1 MEKWVVL
8 DLKALQRVA
17 ITTVILV
24 FGLLLLGRLLGAVAA
39 PLILIL
45 LAIVLMM
52 GLNPLVVALETR
64 FRVPRRVGA
73 VLVVLGL
80 LALIGG
86 FVAIIIPLFV
96 AQGMKF
102 ADTLPEMVQ
111 NLQHNLKVLAQRHP
125 LLAPLLQSGS
135 ALDLSRFLSADT
147 MNRVLSLTTNVVSML
162 ASVGLLLTLVLFL
175 LMNPEPLVKGILSG
189 FKPDYRPVVERTLI
203 RIGSQLGSW
212 LLGVTV
218 VSVTVGLLVGL
229 GLWLLGFQNAFL
241 FGMIAGF
248 TNPIPFIGPWLG
260 ISLPVLVALSQGSL
274 SLAVGAIVVLVV
286 VQQIDG
292 SLISPTIFGR
302 TVQLHPASLLMG
314 VLIFGALMG
323 VVGIFLTVPLAII
336 IKALYE
342 EIYLDQFGR
351 PQASDESVA
360 QVVAAGQGEQAV
372 EESLERSDEAEA
384 KENKSVSIPLNPG

>member
-102 ADTLPEMVQ
+102 ADTLPEVVQ

-292 SLISPTIFGR
+292 SLISPTVFGR

-384 KENKSVSIPLNPG
+384 KENKSVSIPLNPS

>member
-102 ADTLPEMVQ
+102 ADTLPEVVQ

>member
-45 LAIVLMM
+45 LAVVLMM
-52 GLNPLVVALETR
+52 GLNPLVVGLETR
-64 FRVPRRVGA
+64 FKLPRKVGA

-86 FVAIIIPLFV
+86 FVAVIIPLFV

-102 ADTLPEMVQ
+102 ADTLPQVVQ
-111 NLQHNLKVLAQRHP
+111 NLQSNLKALADRHP

-135 ALDLSRFLSADT
+135 ALDLSRFLGADT
-147 MNRVLSLTTNVVSML
+147 INRVFSLTTNVVSML

-175 LMNPEPLVKGILSG
+175 LMNPEPLVKGMLSG
-189 FKPDYRPVVERTLI
+189 FKPDHRPIVERTLI

-212 LLGVTV
+212 LLGVSV

-274 SLAVGAIVVLVV
+274 SLALGAIVVLVV

-292 SLISPTIFGR
+292 YLLSPTVFGR
-302 TVQLHPASLLMG
+302 AVQLHPASLLMG
-314 VLIFGALMG
+314 VLVFGALMG

-336 IKALYE
+336 LKALYE

-351 PQASDESVA
+351 PQASDQSVA

-372 EESLERSDEAEA
+372 EESLERSDEAQA
-384 KENKSVSIPLNPG
+384 KESKSVSMPLHPS